1 MKGCDLLALANG
13 MADQGADD
21 QSLQLLLSSASKMLT
36 MDIDGEKAKAKKRL
50 AMSTYYPPNK
60 DSSPSSS
67 ARPALGST
75 PRSPSPSAKDPSAA
89 LLSASQSSAIELLD
103 AARGGHAMPPVA
115 VLPHAQKVPACDKT
129 AAGGMAWSPS
139 AASRPRTSKSVIL
152 ASIVSHKRY
161 KVRRFISPPRAT
173 DHKEERLMEVP
184 LS

>member
-1 MKGCDLLALANG
+1 MSSSETSQSMKGCDLLALANG

-89 LLSASQSSAIELLD
+89 LLSASQS
-103 AARGGHAMPPVA
+103 MPV
-115 VLPHAQKVPACDKT
+115 
-129 AAGGMAWSPS
+129 
-139 AASRPRTSKSVIL
+139 
-152 ASIVSHKRY
+152 
-161 KVRRFISPPRAT
+161 
-173 DHKEERLMEVP
+173 
-184 LS
+184 